1 MASNPAIK
9 TINQRPQTRLRAEQ
23 SRALET
29 RETIL
34 NAALEEF
41 GEYGFEGANVRRIA
55 QRAGIKHQLIG
66 YHFGSKDDLWQET
79 ASHFLSDA
87 LDLITRAGRE
97 SRSGTAT
104 DLLKQELR
112 AMLGFHF
119 SNPKIQR
126 LVMQEL
132 IPGNP
137 RLTWLV
143 NGFLRPIRKSQ
154 TALLDAAQDEGGL
167 VDGDT
172 MLIFYLLVGIVTIV
186 PTMQEEIRQNTGLA
200 TIPDKTLDE
209 YWALIERLL
218 FPVNRGSTG

>member
-1 MASNPAIK
+1 
-9 TINQRPQTRLRAEQ
+9 
-23 SRALET
+23 
-29 RETIL
+29 
-34 NAALEEF
+34 
-41 GEYGFEGANVRRIA
+41 V
-55 QRAGIKHQLIG
+55 
-66 YHFGSKDDLWQET
+66 
-79 ASHFLSDA
+79 
-87 LDLITRAGRE
+87 
-97 SRSGTAT
+97 GTAT

-200 TIPDKTLDE
+200 TIPDKTLDD

-218 FPVNRGSTG
+218 FPVSRGSKG